1 MAGRRQNLRAKRG
14 AGGQTSRA
22 PFGPPQRVPTRR
34 KGCSI
39 WMTALCGRGRA
50 SKTALNQTQPDARLT
65 NQKARCDSCPRSPR
79 SLLSDALIGKTPQF
93 CGVLFL
99 APLRS
104 ILAQKVPLCDFTAAA
119 TSGR

>member
-14 AGGQTSRA
+14 AGGQTSA
-22 PFGPPQRVPTRR
+22 PLWPFPACPH
-34 KGCSI
+34 
-39 WMTALCGRGRA
+39 TAEGLFDLDDC
-50 SKTALNQTQPDARLT
+50 ALWPRQGVENSVEPNSTGARLT
-65 NQKARCDSCPRSPR
+65 TQKARCDSCPRSPR

-104 ILAQKVPLCDFTAAA
+104 ILAQKVPSCDFAAA
-119 TSGR
+119 TTSG